1 MTDREIMQQAL
12 KALERCVATCFDAYA
27 HEQVMS
33 KPEHFVNQNITS
45 LRERLA
51 QPEQT
56 VSMTEYKRLQDLVT
70 SQGIRLMEY
79 ESAQPEQEPF
89 CYHDGRNIVGKE
101 FADHSDVF
109 PLYTSPNPEQQKPV
123 RFNCT
128 VIDDAHL
135 NGVPLSQW
143 GKQHEMQP
151 CAGRNCGSTNPN
163 LHSAECFE
171 DYEKATGMNQWQGLT
186 DEKKVKRVY
195 FPTSWIT
202 PVPLKPS

>member
-1 MTDREIMQQAL
+1 MTDRELMQRAL
-12 KALERCVATCFDAYA
+12 EVLERCPALYRAPEAATA
-27 HEQVMS
+27 
-33 KPEHFVNQNITS
+33 

-79 ESAQPEQEPF
+79 ESAQTEQEPF

-128 VIDDAHL
+128 VIDDANL

-151 CAGRNCGSTNPN
+151 GAGRNCGSTNPN

-186 DEKKVKRVY
+186 DEEVDIVCEQIATDGPNHSIERFVNAIAAK
-195 FPTSWIT
+195 
-202 PVPLKPS
+202 LKEKNCG